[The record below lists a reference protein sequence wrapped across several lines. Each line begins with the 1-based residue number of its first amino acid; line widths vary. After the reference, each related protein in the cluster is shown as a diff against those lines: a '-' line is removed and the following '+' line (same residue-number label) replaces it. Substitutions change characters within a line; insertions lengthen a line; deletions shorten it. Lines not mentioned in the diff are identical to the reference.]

1 MRKERIFEQLLSVWE
16 NSRRFVF
23 GKSREFYMEKIR
35 LDIIGMSY
43 SQSQSGAYALI
54 LGEHGGKRRL
64 PIIIGGFE
72 AQAIAIELEKIRT
85 PRPLTHDLFKSFA
98 DVYHIA
104 VTEVVINK
112 FSEGVFY
119 AKLVCTD
126 GKFEQEVDS
135 RTSDAIALAL
145 RFTCPVFTYES
156 IMVAAGILMEEE
168 AELPK
173 PEDSKVENEI
183 GAQIA
188 YADGTVA
195 ELKEMLQHAIENEE
209 YEKASKIRDELNKR
223 K

>member
-1 MRKERIFEQLLSVWE
+1 MFLHVRE

-23 GKSREFYMEKIR
+23 EKIQAVQMEKIR

-54 LGEHGGKRRL
+54 LGERDGNRRL

-98 DVYHIA
+98 DVYHIE
-104 VTEVVINK
+104 VSEVVINK

-119 AKLVCTD
+119 AKLVCND
-126 GKFEQEVDS
+126 GTQEQEVDS

-145 RFTCPVFTYES
+145 RFNCPVFTYES
-156 IMVAAGILMEEE
+156 IMIAAGILIEEE
-168 AELPK
+168 ADLNK
-173 PEDSKVENEI
+173 PDDLKVKKESLEQTSFTDI
-183 GAQIA
+183 SLS
-188 YADGTVA
+188 

-209 YEKASKIRDELNKR
+209 NEKASKIRDELNKR

>member
-1 MRKERIFEQLLSVWE
+1 MD
-16 NSRRFVF
+16 
-23 GKSREFYMEKIR
+23 KIR

-54 LGEHGGKRRL
+54 LGERDGNRRL

-72 AQAIAIELEKIRT
+72 AQSIAIELEKIRT
-85 PRPLTHDLFKSFA
+85 PRPLTHDLFKAFA
-98 DVYHIA
+98 DAYHIEL
-104 VTEVVINK
+104 TEVVISK

-126 GKFEQEVDS
+126 GHDVREVDS

-145 RFTCPVFTYES
+145 RFSCPVFTYES
-156 IMVAAGILMEEE
+156 IMAAAGILMEEE
-168 AELPK
+168 AELLK
-173 PEDSKVENEI
+173 PEDPGFDEKAADQVS
-183 GAQIA
+183 
-188 YADGTVA
+188 YADATLT
-195 ELKEMLQHAIENEE
+195 ELKEILQSAIENEE